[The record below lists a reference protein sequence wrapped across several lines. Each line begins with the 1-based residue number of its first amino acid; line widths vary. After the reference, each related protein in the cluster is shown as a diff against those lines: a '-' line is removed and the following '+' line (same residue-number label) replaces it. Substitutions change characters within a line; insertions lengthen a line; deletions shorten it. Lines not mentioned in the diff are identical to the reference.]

1 MSNIE
6 QRILEEMIYDRV
18 RATVNLCQLVIIEQE
33 LDENIQRAVNGMSP
47 GADMDTDTDTGAD
60 TDAGRPQ
67 PAALAREHVQRAW
80 QRLESEWQTLRE
92 DLAYAEAE

>member
-33 LDENIQRAVNGMSP
+33 LDENIQRAIQGM
-47 GADMDTDTDTGAD
+47 G
-60 TDAGRPQ
+60 AGRPQ
-67 PAALAREHVQRAW
+67 PAELAREHLQRAW

-92 DLAYAEAE
+92 DLAHAEAE

>member
-33 LDENIQRAVNGMSP
+33 LDENIQRATQGM
-47 GADMDTDTDTGAD
+47 
-60 TDAGRPQ
+60 DAGRPQ
-67 PAALAREHVQRAW
+67 PAALAREHLQRAW

-92 DLAYAEAE
+92 DLARAEAE